1 MNYVSLLIKLTMDCP
16 ICFDKI
22 TGVDKTVL
30 KCNHLFHK
38 ECIDKWFEKS
48 HCCPLCRDS
57 LFNINISD
65 REKNYWKNIKKSN
78 ELINAQTNIIFRV

>member
-1 MNYVSLLIKLTMDCP
+1 MNYVGLLIKLTMDCS
-16 ICFDKI
+16 ICFKEISEDQ
-22 TGVDKTVL
+22 TVL
-30 KCNHLFHK
+30 KCDHTFHK
-38 ECIDKWFEKS
+38 ECIDKWFKQS
-48 HCCPLCRDS
+48 HHCPLCRDS

>member
-1 MNYVSLLIKLTMDCP
+1 MDCP

-22 TGVDKTVL
+22 TRVDKTVL

-38 ECIDKWFEKS
+38 ECIDKWFKKS

-57 LFNINISD
+57 LFNMNISD
-65 REKNYWKNIKKSN
+65 
-78 ELINAQTNIIFRV
+78 